1 MTLRFTFV
9 LFDSLEIDSVVNYLS
24 AAAIHENANR

>member
-1 MTLRFTFV
+1 MTFAVRFFLV
-9 LFDSLEIDSVVNYLS
+9 DPLEIGSVVNYLR